1 MERIVSFAGERVL
14 LRGTVLED
22 CWEVIVREAN
32 GHKELSFK
40 NMVMWE
46 DTGEV
51 PPPETLDF
59 PWCDAEDRAAF
70 DAAKAAELEEKR
82 EKQREKNAQRAKS
95 KCRWIIKS
103 QGLNELLTLTYRENQ
118 QDRDLCKKHFKEWV
132 RRMKAALGGKFIYCA
147 SFERQ
152 ERGAMHVHV
161 ACHKL
166 PSHGTRKGQKIK
178 AWKLGTEI
186 WRSIIGED
194 NGLCF
199 VGGKTRHGGQ
209 RRNLSLAKLAAYVSK
224 YIMKDY
230 RDAPLESNRYS
241 RSNGLE
247 VPKAV
252 KMSFQKLSFEEM
264 VALAFH
270 CADGDVIVSHRVTRD
285 RWSGGR
291 YWLVTEPMSPIAP
304 VVAANGPLAARA
316 A

>member
-22 CWEVIVREAN
+22 TWEVLVKESN
-32 GHKELSFK
+32 GHRELSFK
-40 NMVMWE
+40 NAVMWE
-46 DTGEV
+46 DTGELC
-51 PPPETLDF
+51 PPPFAVYIQQFEGQELADRL
-59 PWCDAEDRAAF
+59 AERE
-70 DAAKAAELEEKR
+70 KELAEKR

-103 QGLNELLTLTYRENQ
+103 QGLDELLTLTYRENQ
-118 QDRDLCKKHFKEWV
+118 EDRALCKKHFEIWV
-132 RRMKAALGGKFIYCA
+132 RRMKAALGGKFVYCA

-166 PSHGTRKGQKIK
+166 PSHGLRKGQKIK

-230 RDAPLESNRYS
+230 HDSPAETNRYS
-241 RSNGLE
+241 RSNGLS
-247 VPKAV
+247 VPKAR
-252 KMSFQKLSFEEM
+252 KMTFAGLTFGEM
-264 VALAFH
+264 VELAFE

-285 RWSGGR
+285 QWSGGR
-291 YWLVTEPMSPIAP
+291 YWLVTEPDPFKQ
-304 VVAANGPLAARA
+304 
-316 A
+316 

>member
-1 MERIVSFAGERVL
+1 MERIVSIGGERVL
-14 LRGTVLED
+14 MRGHVVED
-22 CWEVIVREAN
+22 AWEVFTRQCN
-32 GHKELSFK
+32 GHRELSFK
-40 NMVMWE
+40 NRVIWE
-46 DTGEV
+46 DTGERAPDTV
-51 PPPETLDF
+51 DVYLQGFDGVEL
-59 PWCDAEDRAAF
+59 AER
-70 DAAKAAELEEKR
+70 KAQHEKELEEKR
-82 EKQREKNAQRAKS
+82 EKAREKNAQRAKT
-95 KCRWIIKS
+95 KCRWIIKA

-118 QDRDLCKKHFKEWV
+118 QDRALCKKHFETWV
-132 RRMKAALGGKFIYCA
+132 RRMKSALGGKFIYCA

-152 ERGAMHVHV
+152 DRGAMHVHV

-166 PSHGTRKGQKIK
+166 PQHGVRKGEKIK

-199 VGGKTRHGGQ
+199 VGGKTRHGGH

-230 RDAPLESNRYS
+230 HDAPLESNRYS

-247 VPKAV
+247 VPKAER
-252 KMSFQKLSFEEM
+252 MCFNGLTFEQM
-264 VALAFH
+264 VELAFQ

-291 YWLVTEPMSPIAP
+291 YWLVTEPQSQGGAYAP
-304 VVAANGPLAARA
+304 V
-316 A
+316 

>member
-1 MERIVSFAGERVL
+1 MERIVTIGGERVL
-14 LRGTVLED
+14 LRGTVVED
-22 CWEVIVREAN
+22 SWEVFTRTAN
-32 GHKELSFK
+32 GHREVSFK
-40 NMVMWE
+40 NAVVWE
-46 DTGEV
+46 DTGE
-51 PPPETLDF
+51 
-59 PWCDAEDRAAF
+59 RAPDPHDVYIQGF
-70 DAAKAAELEEKR
+70 EGLDAAERQAQYEKELEEKR
-82 EKQREKNAQRAKS
+82 EKQREKNAQRAKT
-95 KCRWIIKS
+95 KCRWIIKA
-103 QGLNELLTLTYRENQ
+103 QGLGELLTLTYRENQ
-118 QDRDLCKKHFKEWV
+118 QDRELCKKHFKEWA

-199 VGGKTRHGGQ
+199 VGGKTRNGGR

-230 RDAPLESNRYS
+230 HDAPLESNRYS

-247 VPKAV
+247 VPKAQRV
-252 KMSFQKLSFEEM
+252 VINGMTFNDM
-264 VALAFH
+264 VALVFE
-270 CADGDVIVSHRVTRD
+270 CGEGDVVVSHRVTRD

-291 YWLVTEPMSPIAP
+291 YWLVTEPQIQGGAHAP
-304 VVAANGPLAARA
+304 GH
-316 A
+316 

>member
-22 CWEVIVREAN
+22 TWEVLVKESN
-32 GHKELSFK
+32 GHRELSFK
-40 NMVMWE
+40 NAVMWE
-46 DTGEV
+46 DTGELC
-51 PPPETLDF
+51 PPPFAVYIQQFEGQELADRL
-59 PWCDAEDRAAF
+59 AERE
-70 DAAKAAELEEKR
+70 KELAEKR

-103 QGLNELLTLTYRENQ
+103 QGLDELLTLTYRENQ
-118 QDRDLCKKHFKEWV
+118 EDRALCKKHFEIWV
-132 RRMKAALGGKFIYCA
+132 RRMKAALGGKFVYCA

-166 PSHGTRKGQKIK
+166 PSHGLRTGQKIK

-230 RDAPLESNRYS
+230 HDSPAETNRYS
-241 RSNGLE
+241 RSNGLS
-247 VPKAV
+247 VPKAR
-252 KMSFQKLSFEEM
+252 KMTFAGLTFGEM
-264 VALAFH
+264 VELAFE

-285 RWSGGR
+285 QWSGGR
-291 YWLVTEPMSPIAP
+291 YWLVTEPDPFKQ
-304 VVAANGPLAARA
+304 
-316 A
+316 

>member
-1 MERIVSFAGERVL
+1 MERIVSIAGERVL
-14 LRGTVLED
+14 LRGTVVED
-22 CWEVIVREAN
+22 AWEVFVRKCN
-32 GHKELSFK
+32 GHSELSFK
-40 NMVMWE
+40 NRVIWE
-46 DTGEV
+46 DTGE
-51 PPPETLDF
+51 
-59 PWCDAEDRAAF
+59 RAPDPIDVYLQGF
-70 DAAKAAELEEKR
+70 EGLELEERRLQHQQELEERR
-82 EKQREKNAQRAKS
+82 EKQREKNAQRAKTQ
-95 KCRWIIKS
+95 CRWIIKA

-132 RRMKAALGGKFIYCA
+132 RRMKAALGGRFIYCA

-166 PSHGTRKGQKIK
+166 PTHGTRKGEKIK

-241 RSNGLE
+241 RSNGLD
-247 VPKAV
+247 VPKPQR
-252 KMSFQKLSFEEM
+252 MHFNGLTFEQM
-264 VALAFH
+264 VELAFH
-270 CADGDVIVSHRVTRD
+270 CADGDVIVSHKVTRD

-291 YWLVTEPMSPIAP
+291 YWLVTEPSLRL
-304 VVAANGPLAARA
+304 G
-316 A
+316 

>member
-1 MERIVSFAGERVL
+1 MERIVNILGERVH

-22 CWEVIVREAN
+22 CWEVVTREAN

-46 DTGEV
+46 ETGEPC
-51 PPPETLDF
+51 PPVDGY
-59 PWCDAEDRAAF
+59 PWYDAEDLANQEAMRAQ
-70 DAAKAAELEEKR
+70 ELEERR

-166 PSHGTRKGQKIK
+166 PNHGTRKGQKIK

-186 WRSIIGED
+186 WRSIIGEN

-252 KMSFQKLSFEEM
+252 KMSFQNLSFNEM

-270 CADGDVIVSHRVTRD
+270 CGDGDVIVSHRVTRD

-291 YWLVTEPMSPIAP
+291 YWLVTEPMASSAP
-304 VVAANGPLAARA
+304 MDAANGPLVALVA
-316 A
+316 

>member
-22 CWEVIVREAN
+22 TWEVLVKESN
-32 GHKELSFK
+32 GHRELSFK
-40 NMVMWE
+40 NAVLWE
-46 DTGEV
+46 DTGELCPSPFEV
-51 PPPETLDF
+51 YIQQFEGQELADRL
-59 PWCDAEDRAAF
+59 AEREQ
-70 DAAKAAELEEKR
+70 ELAEKR
-82 EKQREKNAQRAKS
+82 EKQRERNAQRAKS

-103 QGLNELLTLTYRENQ
+103 QGLDELLTLTYRENQ
-118 QDRDLCKKHFKEWV
+118 QDRALCKKHFEIWV
-132 RRMKAALGGKFIYCA
+132 RRMKAALGGKFVYCA

-166 PSHGTRKGQKIK
+166 PSHGVRKGQKIK

-199 VGGKTRHGGQ
+199 VGGKTRHGGH

-230 RDAPLESNRYS
+230 HDSPAETNRYS
-241 RSNGLE
+241 RSNGLS
-247 VPKAV
+247 VPKAR
-252 KMSFQKLSFEEM
+252 KMTFAGLTFGEM
-264 VALAFH
+264 VELAFE

-285 RWSGGR
+285 QWSGGR
-291 YWLVTEPMSPIAP
+291 YWLVTEPDPFKQ
-304 VVAANGPLAARA
+304 
-316 A
+316 

>member
-22 CWEVIVREAN
+22 TWEVLVKESN
-32 GHKELSFK
+32 GHRELSFK
-40 NMVMWE
+40 NAVMWE
-46 DTGEV
+46 DTGELC
-51 PPPETLDF
+51 PPPFAVYIQQFEGQELADRL
-59 PWCDAEDRAAF
+59 AERE
-70 DAAKAAELEEKR
+70 KELAEKR

-103 QGLNELLTLTYRENQ
+103 QGLDELLTLTYRENQ
-118 QDRDLCKKHFKEWV
+118 EDRALCKKHFETWV
-132 RRMKAALGGKFIYCA
+132 RRMKAALGGKFVYCA

-166 PSHGTRKGQKIK
+166 PSHGLRKGQKIK

-230 RDAPLESNRYS
+230 HDSPAETNRYS
-241 RSNGLE
+241 RSNGLS
-247 VPKAV
+247 VPKAR
-252 KMSFQKLSFEEM
+252 KMTFAGLTFGEM
-264 VALAFH
+264 VELAFE

-285 RWSGGR
+285 QWSGGR
-291 YWLVTEPMSPIAP
+291 YWLVTEPDPFKQ
-304 VVAANGPLAARA
+304 
-316 A
+316 